1 MGSPKFYD
9 TMTEL
14 ELRQVCEELDK
25 TLVELMGSMKDLSSL
40 RNKYKETVKEVST
53 VWSLFFFF
61 RV

>member
-1 MGSPKFYD
+1 
-9 TMTEL
+9 MTEL